1 MSAGR
6 ARKTNEEETWMT
18 QRKHSAARWIR
29 LIGLMTVVGLVVYG
43 YVPAEGAGEQ
53 ANATVAAAATAGS
66 SQPTL
71 RKDFKPG
78 TALSPSQL
86 RRMSNKLEEIHEQMA
101 GGVSQTIGDRTAI
114 PLPEA
119 AETGPD
125 AAGLFHGIP
134 GALRVDRNNFNNRAN
149 NNTCGTASTLAE
161 PAAANEGP
169 NVYYTGNLRHQEFS
183 TNGGSTYTC
192 AAAYPA
198 GPTEA
203 PFAFGDTDVIYDR
216 SRGVTFHSVLYVNN
230 SVTNGVIRIFVRRN
244 INLADNCSYTIDTD
258 PTLTN
263 VLDDYPHLGL
273 SNDNLYVNANRIRTV
288 GTSRFWDGA
297 FIKRLNIDQM
307 ADCVGAS
314 TASINFTNAGGQRIL
329 VPGQGAKDVM
339 YMAWVNTTS
348 QWRVFSW
355 ADNSLSVFST
365 FVNVS
370 TMTFGNPDCRGGSN
384 NADWADALSAHIVG
398 FNVRTDIGNDF
409 VTAWAATAA
418 AGSILQAHIRGAQMR
433 IGASQSSLTLTQ
445 QPIIFNNGAC
455 FGGAPASTT
464 NDRGDIGM
472 ALAFG
477 GKAGGGGSA
486 VASVIIMQDQFS
498 PGPGGFSFAFI
509 ATGTHN
515 PTRWGDYLTVR
526 RHAPDGEF
534 FDTTAYALSGGTGLA
549 NINARYAEF
558 GRGRDEQGYLAWRNA
573 VPAT

>member
-1 MSAGR
+1 MPR
-6 ARKTNEEETWMT
+6 MT
-18 QRKHSAARWIR
+18 HSAARWVR
-29 LIGLMTVVGLVVYG
+29 LIGLMMVVGLVVYG
-43 YVPAEGAGEQ
+43 YAPAGATGEQ
-53 ANATVAAAATAGS
+53 QVNSSAATAGS
-66 SQPTL
+66 TQPTL

-78 TALSPSQL
+78 KAVSSRQL
-86 RRMSNKLEEIHEQMA
+86 RRMSNKLEGIHEQMA
-101 GGVSQTIGDRTAI
+101 EGVSQTPGGGTAL
-114 PLPEA
+114 PLPKA
-119 AETGPD
+119 GPTGPD
-125 AAGLFHGIP
+125 AVGEFHGTP
-134 GALRVDRNNFNNRAN
+134 SALKVDRNNFNNQAN
-149 NNTCGTASTLAE
+149 NSGCGTGSTLAE

-183 TNGGSTYTC
+183 TNGGATYTC

-198 GPTEA
+198 GPAEA
-203 PFAFGDTDVIYDR
+203 PIAFGDTDVIYDR
-216 SRGVTFHSVLYVNN
+216 SRGVTFHSVLYVN
-230 SVTNGVIRIFVRRN
+230 STVTNGVIRIFVRRN

-258 PTLTN
+258 PTATN

-273 SNDNLYVNANRIRTV
+273 SNDNLYVNANRIQTV
-288 GTSRFWDGA
+288 GTSKSWLGA
-297 FIKRLNIDQM
+297 TITRLNIDQM
-307 ADCVGAS
+307 ADCVGAT
-314 TASINFTNAGGQRIL
+314 TASVNFTNAAQRIL

-355 ADNSLSVFST
+355 ADNSNTVFST

-370 TMTFGNPDCRGGSN
+370 AMTFGDPDCRGGTN
-384 NADWADALSAHIVG
+384 NADWADSLSANIVG

-409 VTAWAATAA
+409 VTAWVATAA
-418 AGSILQAHIRGAQMR
+418 DAAHPQAHIHGAQMR
-433 IGASQSSLTLTQ
+433 IGASQTSLTLTQ
-445 QPIIFNNGAC
+445 QPVIFNTTTC

-477 GKAGGGGSA
+477 GRAGGGGSA
-486 VASVIIMQDQFS
+486 VASVIIMQDQFA
-498 PGPGGFSFAFI
+498 PGPGAFSFATI

-534 FDTTAYALSGGTGLA
+534 FDTTAYALSGGTALA
-549 NINARYAEF
+549 NVNARYAEF

>member
-1 MSAGR
+1 
-6 ARKTNEEETWMT
+6 MT
-18 QRKHSAARWIR
+18 RSKHSAPRWFR
-29 LIGLMTVVGLVVYG
+29 LIGLMTLVGLAIFG
-43 YVPAEGAGEQ
+43 YSPAEGAGEQ
-53 ANATVAAAATAGS
+53 GSATQASAATAAS

-78 TALSPSQL
+78 KAVSPSQL

-101 GGVSQTIGDRTAI
+101 EDVSQTAGGRTAI
-114 PLPEA
+114 PLPKAAATGPEA
-119 AETGPD
+119 AGQ
-125 AAGLFHGIP
+125 FHGTP
-134 GALRVDRNNFNNRAN
+134 GALKIDRNNFNNRAN
-149 NNTCGTASTLAE
+149 NNGCGTASTLAE

-183 TNGGSTYTC
+183 TNGGATYTC
-192 AAAYPA
+192 VAAYPA
-198 GPTEA
+198 GPAEA

-216 SRGVTFHSVLYVNN
+216 SRGVTFHSVLYVNS
-230 SVTNGVIRIFVRRN
+230 SVTNGVIRIFVRRS
-244 INLADNCSYTIDTD
+244 IPSADNCFYTIDTD

-297 FIKRLNIDQM
+297 FIARRSIDQM
-307 ADCVGAS
+307 ADCVTAGGAN
-314 TASINFTNAGGQRIL
+314 INFTNAGGQRIL

-355 ADNSLSVFST
+355 ADNSNTVFST

-370 TMTFGNPDCRGGSN
+370 TMTFADPDCRGGTN
-384 NADWADALSAHIVG
+384 NADWADALSANIVG

-418 AGSILQAHIRGAQMR
+418 DASHPQAHIHGAQMR
-433 IGASQSSLTLTQ
+433 IGASQASLTLTQ
-445 QPIIFNNGAC
+445 QPVIFNATTC

-498 PGPGGFSFAFI
+498 PGPGGFSSAFI

>member
-1 MSAGR
+1 
-6 ARKTNEEETWMT
+6 MT
-18 QRKHSAARWIR
+18 RRRHSAARSVR
-29 LIGLMTVVGLVVYG
+29 LIGLMTLVGLVIYG
-43 YVPAEGAGEQ
+43 YAPAEGAGEQ
-53 ANATVAAAATAGS
+53 ASATLASAATAAS
-66 SQPTL
+66 TQPTL

-78 TALSPSQL
+78 KVASLSTL
-86 RRMSNKLEEIHEQMA
+86 KRMSNKLEEIHEQMA
-101 GGVSQTIGDRTAI
+101 EGVSQTIGDRSAI
-114 PLPEA
+114 PLPKA
-119 AETGPD
+119 ATTGPE
-125 AAGLFHGIP
+125 AVGQFLGIP
-134 GALRVDRNNFNNRAN
+134 GALKIDRNNFNNRAN
-149 NNTCGTASTLAE
+149 NNTCGTANTLAE

-169 NVYYTGNLRHQEFS
+169 NVFYTGNLRHQEFS
-183 TNGGSTYTC
+183 TDGGSTYTC

-216 SRGVTFHSVLYVNN
+216 SRGVTFHSVLYVN
-230 SVTNGVIRIFVRRN
+230 SSLTNGVTRIFVRRN
-244 INLADNCSYTIDTD
+244 IPLADNCFYTIDTD

-288 GTSRFWDGA
+288 GTSKFWDGA
-297 FIKRLNIDQM
+297 FIARRSIDQM
-307 ADCVGAS
+307 TDCVTAGGANM
-314 TASINFTNAGGQRIL
+314 NFTNAGGQRIL

-355 ADNSLSVFST
+355 ADNSNTVLQT

-370 TMTFGNPDCRGGSN
+370 TMTFGNPDCRGGTN
-384 NADWADALSAHIVG
+384 NVDWADALSANIVG

-418 AGSILQAHIRGAQMR
+418 DAAHPQAHIHGAQMR
-433 IGASQSSLTLTQ
+433 IGASQSALTLTQ
-445 QPIIFNNGAC
+445 QPVISNTTSC

-477 GKAGGGGSA
+477 GRAGGGGSA

-498 PGPGGFSFAFI
+498 PGPGGFSFASI

-534 FDTTAYALSGGTGLA
+534 FDTTAYALSGGTALA